1 MNKFIDRIRQKAI
14 RKLGGYVEPFPGPQQ
29 QLFEY
34 RTVCAPVVLKAGCTV
49 RYDCPEERVKD
60 MLTLQLANTLREEGY
75 IKPIRTNG
83 SFVGTVDYLV
93 YLKVIKE
100 D

>member
-1 MNKFIDRIRQKAI
+1 MKKLITQIKHKAI
-14 RKLGGYVEPFPGPQQ
+14 KMLGGSIEPFPGPQQ

-34 RTVCAPVVLKAGCTV
+34 RTVCVPVVLKAGCTV

-60 MLTLQLANTLREEGY
+60 MLTLQIANTLREEGY
-75 IKPIRTNG
+75 IKPIRMNG
-83 SFVGTVDYLV
+83 SFVGKVDYIA

-100 D
+100 E